1 MVLMDH
7 TSNAKTAVRH
17 TVLSV
22 VIIPEKAASPE
33 EVFAAAVLEE
43 IVYLEA
49 AVAVVAVV
57 PTEEPAAMVTPAQH
71 AREAVRRDAA
81 QHPLS

>member
-1 MVLMDH
+1 MESLCFGWQKVVLMDH

-22 VIIPEKAASPE
+22 VVIPEKAASPE

-49 AVAVVAVV
+49 AVAWW
-57 PTEEPAAMVTPAQH
+57 PWWRWCPPKSPP
-71 AREAVRRDAA
+71 RW
-81 QHPLS
+81 

>member
-1 MVLMDH
+1 MDH

-22 VIIPEKAASPE
+22 VVIPEKAASPE

-57 PTEEPAAMVTPAQH
+57 AVVPTEEPAAMVT
-71 AREAVRRDAA
+71 AA
-81 QHPLS
+81 